1 MEFLRFGNTLPTPEA
16 RRGFMLLM
24 IMSVAFGMALSVQDN
39 VVSNYFGDVLGL
51 DGPDFGYITAI
62 REVPGFL
69 LIFLTAL
76 FYKMSIPRLTAM
88 MLILLAA
95 GLMLF
100 TYSSSLATVAPWV
113 IVSSMGY
120 HTVLQTQYALGL
132 SLTTENRA
140 GAVLGRLTAFHNGG
154 ALVAMGAVFLIFSVA
169 PDSFRPTF
177 YLAGLTAIVAAV
189 AVYSFPNLNDGVK
202 EEVTPE
208 RPKMVLRRPYRFY
221 YYLHLLDGA
230 RMQIF
235 FSFGL
240 YVLVVIYGMAVWEI
254 SLLLVATKLLAM
266 VTGPWI
272 GGMIDRHGEKPLL
285 GALNIIYIVALAG
298 YALAGYSPVGDV
310 YIASVIFLVYSVIFP
325 LSSVGS
331 ATYLR
336 KVAVRDE
343 IAPSLA
349 MGVTLSHAAAIVVP
363 VTTGFILN
371 FVGYQVPFLIA
382 CVFASLTILVTRRLD
397 PATQRSPARIAEDR
411 RLQSQLQPG
420 PAIVAA
426 DPADG

>member
-1 MEFLRFGNTLPTPEA
+1 MDLLEFRRSLETPEA
-16 RRGFMLLM
+16 RRGFVLLM
-24 IMSVAFGMALSVQDN
+24 IMSAAFGMALSVQDN

-51 DGPDFGYITAI
+51 EGPQFGYITAI

-76 FYKMSIPRLTAM
+76 FYRMSIPRLTAM
-88 MLILLAA
+88 MLLLLA
-95 GLMLF
+95 GGMMLF
-100 TYSSSLATVAPWV
+100 TFSSSFWTVAPWV
-113 IVSSMGY
+113 VITSMGY
-120 HTVLQTQYALGL
+120 HTVLQTQYALGM
-132 SLTTENRA
+132 SLTTEQRA
-140 GAVLGRLTAFHNGG
+140 GAVLGRLTAVHNGG
-154 ALVAMGAVFLIFSVA
+154 ALVAMGVVFLIFTVA
-169 PDSFRPTF
+169 PDAFRPTF
-177 YLAGLTAIVAAV
+177 VLAGIMALIAAAAV
-189 AVYSFPNLNDGVK
+189 FRFPNLHDGVQ
-202 EEVTPE
+202 EEVVAE
-208 RPKMVLRRPYRFY
+208 RPKLVIRKPYRYY

-240 YVLVVIYGMAVWEI
+240 YVLVVIYGMSVREI

-272 GGMIDRHGEKPLL
+272 GNMIDRHGEKPLL
-285 GALNIIYIVALAG
+285 GALNFIYIAALAG
-298 YALAGYSPVGDV
+298 YALIDNV
-310 YIASVIFLVYSVIFP
+310 YVASFIFLVYSVIFP

-363 VTTGFILN
+363 VTTGYILN
-371 FVGYQVPFLIA
+371 YVGYQVPFLIA
-382 CVFASLTILVTRRLD
+382 CVIASFTILVTRRLD
-397 PATQRSPARIAEDR
+397 PASQRSPARIEEDR
-411 RLQSQLQPG
+411 RISERLA
-420 PAIVAA
+420 PAGVAV
-426 DPADG
+426 DPADGD

>member
-1 MEFLRFGNTLPTPEA
+1 MDLLSFRRSLETPEA
-16 RRGFMLLM
+16 RRGFILLM
-24 IMSVAFGMALSVQDN
+24 IMSAAFGMALSVQDN

-51 DGPDFGYITAI
+51 EGPDFGYITAI

-100 TYSSSLATVAPWV
+100 TFSSSFWTVAPWV
-113 IVSSMGY
+113 VISSMGY
-120 HTVLQTQYALGL
+120 HTVLQTQYALGM

-140 GAVLGRLTAFHNGG
+140 GAILGRLTAVHNGG
-154 ALVAMGAVFLIFSVA
+154 ALVAMGVVFLIFTVA

-177 YLAGLTAIVAAV
+177 FLAGLMALVAAA
-189 AVYSFPNLNDGVK
+189 AVLTFPNLNDGVK
-202 EEVTPE
+202 EEVTVD
-208 RPKMVLRRPYRFY
+208 RPKMVVRKPYRYF

-240 YVLVVIYGMAVWEI
+240 FVLVVIYGMSVAEI
-254 SLLLVATKLLAM
+254 SLLLVATKLMAM

-272 GGMIDRHGEKPLL
+272 GNMIDQHGEKPLL
-285 GALNIIYIVALAG
+285 GALNIIYIAALAG
-298 YALAGYSPVGDV
+298 YALIDNV
-310 YIASVIFLVYSVIFP
+310 YVASFIFLVYSVIFP

-349 MGVTLSHAAAIVVP
+349 MGVTLSHAAAIIVP

-371 FVGYQVPFLIA
+371 YVGYQIPFLIA
-382 CVFASLTILVTRRLD
+382 CFFASFTILVTRKLD
-397 PATQRSPARIAEDR
+397 PASQRSPARIAEDQR
-411 RLQSQLQPG
+411 IRDRLAAAPG
-420 PAIVAA
+420 RVAA

>member
-1 MEFLRFGNTLPTPEA
+1 MDLLEFRRSLETPEA
-16 RRGFMLLM
+16 RRGFVLLM
-24 IMSVAFGMALSVQDN
+24 IMSAAFGMALSVQDN

-51 DGPDFGYITAI
+51 EGPQFGYITAI

-76 FYKMSIPRLTAM
+76 FYRMSIPRLTAM
-88 MLILLAA
+88 MLLLLA
-95 GLMLF
+95 GGMMLF
-100 TYSSSLATVAPWV
+100 TFSSSFWTVAPWV
-113 IVSSMGY
+113 VITSMGY
-120 HTVLQTQYALGL
+120 HTVLQTQYALGM
-132 SLTTENRA
+132 SLTTEQRA
-140 GAVLGRLTAFHNGG
+140 GAVLGRLTAVHNGG
-154 ALVAMGAVFLIFSVA
+154 ALVAMGVVFLIFTVA
-169 PDSFRPTF
+169 PDAFRPTF
-177 YLAGLTAIVAAV
+177 VLAGIMALIAAAAV
-189 AVYSFPNLNDGVK
+189 FRFPNLHDGVQ
-202 EEVTPE
+202 EEVVAE
-208 RPKMVLRRPYRFY
+208 RPKLVIRKPYRYY

-240 YVLVVIYGMAVWEI
+240 YVLVVIYGMSVREI

-272 GGMIDRHGEKPLL
+272 GNMIDRHGEKPLL
-285 GALNIIYIVALAG
+285 GALNFIYIAALAG
-298 YALAGYSPVGDV
+298 YALIDNV
-310 YIASVIFLVYSVIFP
+310 YVASFIFLVYSVIFP

-363 VTTGFILN
+363 VTTGYILN
-371 FVGYQVPFLIA
+371 YVGYQVPFLIA
-382 CVFASLTILVTRRLD
+382 CVIASFTILVTRRLD
-397 PATQRSPARIAEDR
+397 PASQRSPARIEEDR
-411 RLQSQLQPG
+411 RISERLA
-420 PAIVAA
+420 PASGV
-426 DPADG
+426 ADGD

>member
-1 MEFLRFGNTLPTPEA
+1 MMDSLRFRQALPTPEA
-16 RRGFMLLM
+16 RRGFVLLM

-51 DGPDFGYITAI
+51 EGPDFGYITAI

-88 MLILLAA
+88 MLVILCVGLA
-95 GLMLF
+95 LF
-100 TYSSSLATVAPWV
+100 TYSSSIWTVAPWV
-113 IVSSMGY
+113 VIASMGY

-132 SLTTENRA
+132 SLTTQERA
-140 GAVLGRLTAFHNGG
+140 GSVLGSLTAFHNGG
-154 ALVAMGAVFLIFSVA
+154 ALVAMGIVYLIFTFA

-177 YLAGLTAIVAAV
+177 VLAGLMALVAAV
-189 AVYSFPNLNDGVK
+189 AVFRFPNLHDGVQQ
-202 EEVTPE
+202 EVVPR
-208 RPKMVLRRPYRFY
+208 RPKMVVRRPYRYY
-221 YYLHLLDGA
+221 YYLHLLDGG

-240 YVLVVIYGMAVWEI
+240 YVLIVIYGMSVREI

-266 VTGPWI
+266 VSAPWI
-272 GGMIDRHGEKPLL
+272 GNMIDRYGEKPLL
-285 GALNIIYIVALAG
+285 GSLNIIYIVALAG
-298 YALAGYSPVGDV
+298 YAAIDNV
-310 YIASVIFLVYSVIFP
+310 YAVSAIFLVYSVIFP

-363 VTTGFILN
+363 ITTGYILN
-371 FVGYQVPFLIA
+371 YVGYQVPFLIA
-382 CVFASLTILVTRRLD
+382 CVFASFTILVTRRLD

-411 RLQSQLQPG
+411 RTEEH
-420 PAIVAA
+420 VAA
-426 DPADG
+426 PQRKVLIEPADGD

>member
-1 MEFLRFGNTLPTPEA
+1 MDLLSFRRSLETPEA
-16 RRGFMLLM
+16 RRGFILLM
-24 IMSVAFGMALSVQDN
+24 IMSAAFGMALSVQDN

-51 DGPDFGYITAI
+51 EGPDFGYITAI

-100 TYSSSLATVAPWV
+100 TFSSSFWTVAPWV
-113 IVSSMGY
+113 VISSMGY
-120 HTVLQTQYALGL
+120 HTVLQTQYALGM

-140 GAVLGRLTAFHNGG
+140 GAILGRLTAVHNGG
-154 ALVAMGAVFLIFSVA
+154 ALVAMGVVFLIFTVA

-177 YLAGLTAIVAAV
+177 FLAGLMALVAAA
-189 AVYSFPNLNDGVK
+189 AVLTFPNLNDGVK
-202 EEVTPE
+202 EEVTVD
-208 RPKMVLRRPYRFY
+208 RPKMVVRKPYRYF

-240 YVLVVIYGMAVWEI
+240 FVLVVIYGMSVAEI
-254 SLLLVATKLLAM
+254 SLLLVATKLMAM

-272 GGMIDRHGEKPLL
+272 GNMIDQHGEKPLL
-285 GALNIIYIVALAG
+285 GALNIIYIAALAG
-298 YALAGYSPVGDV
+298 YALIDNV
-310 YIASVIFLVYSVIFP
+310 YVASFIFLVYSVIFP

-349 MGVTLSHAAAIVVP
+349 MGVTLSHAAAIIVP

-371 FVGYQVPFLIA
+371 YVGYQIPFLIA
-382 CVFASLTILVTRRLD
+382 CFFASFTILVTRKLD
-397 PATQRSPARIAEDR
+397 PASQRSPARIAEDQR
-411 RLQSQLQPG
+411 ILDRLAAAPG
-420 PAIVAA
+420 RVAA

>member
-1 MEFLRFGNTLPTPEA
+1 MDLLGFRRSLETPEA
-16 RRGFMLLM
+16 RRGFVLLM
-24 IMSVAFGMALSVQDN
+24 IMSAAFGMALSVQDN

-51 DGPDFGYITAI
+51 EGPQFGYITAI

-88 MLILLAA
+88 MLLLLA
-95 GLMLF
+95 GGMMLF
-100 TYSSSLATVAPWV
+100 TFSSSFWTVAPWV
-113 IVSSMGY
+113 VITSMGY

-132 SLTTENRA
+132 SLTTEQRA
-140 GAVLGRLTAFHNGG
+140 GAVLGRLTAVHNGG
-154 ALVAMGAVFLIFSVA
+154 ALVAMGVVFLIFTVA
-169 PDSFRPTF
+169 PDAFRPTF
-177 YLAGLTAIVAAV
+177 VLAGLMALIAAAAV
-189 AVYSFPNLNDGVK
+189 FRFPNLHDGVP
-202 EEVTPE
+202 EEVVAE
-208 RPKMVLRRPYRFY
+208 RPKLVIRKPYRYY

-240 YVLVVIYGMAVWEI
+240 YVLVVIYGMSVREI

-272 GGMIDRHGEKPLL
+272 GNMIDRHGEKPLL
-285 GALNIIYIVALAG
+285 GALNFIYIAALAG
-298 YALAGYSPVGDV
+298 YALIDNV
-310 YIASVIFLVYSVIFP
+310 YVASFIFLVYSVIFP

-363 VTTGFILN
+363 VTTGYILN
-371 FVGYQVPFLIA
+371 YVGYQVPFLIA
-382 CVFASLTILVTRRLD
+382 CVIASFTILVTRRLD
-397 PATQRSPARIAEDR
+397 PASQRSPARIEEDR
-411 RLQSQLQPG
+411 RISERLA
-420 PAIVAA
+420 PASGV
-426 DPADG
+426 ADGD

>member
-1 MEFLRFGNTLPTPEA
+1 MDMRRYARALPTSEA
-16 RRGFMLLM
+16 RRGFILLM
-24 IMSVAFGMALSVQDN
+24 LMSAAFGMALSVQDN

-51 DGPDFGYITAI
+51 EGPQFGYITAI

-76 FYKMSIPRLTAM
+76 FYKMSIPRLTSM
-88 MLILLAA
+88 MLILLAG

-100 TYSSSLATVAPWV
+100 TFSSTFWTVAPWV
-113 IVSSMGY
+113 IISSMGY

-132 SLTTENRA
+132 SLTTEDRA
-140 GAVLGRLTAFHNGG
+140 GSVLGRLTAVHNFG
-154 ALVAMGAVFLIFSVA
+154 ALVAMGVVFGIFWIA
-169 PDSFRPTF
+169 PDSFRLTF
-177 YLAGLTAIVAAV
+177 VLAGVMAIVAAL
-189 AVYSFPNLNDGVK
+189 AVLRLPNLHDGV
-202 EEVTPE
+202 EQEVVAD
-208 RPKMVLRRPYRFY
+208 RPRLVLRRPYRYY

-240 YVLVVIYGMAVWEI
+240 FVLVVIYGMEVWEI

-266 VTGPWI
+266 ITGPWI
-272 GGMIDRHGEKPLL
+272 GNMIDLHGERPLL
-285 GALNIIYIVALAG
+285 GSLNIIYIFALAG
-298 YALAGYSPVGDV
+298 YALIDNV
-310 YIASVIFLVYSVIFP
+310 YAASFIFLVYSVIFP

-343 IAPSLA
+343 IAPTLA

-363 VTTGFILN
+363 VATGFILN
-371 FVGYQVPFLIA
+371 YVGYQIPFLIA
-382 CVFASLTILVTRRLD
+382 CVFASLTILVTRKLD
-397 PATQRSPARIAEDR
+397 PASQRSPARIAEDQQ
-411 RLQSQLQPG
+411 RLDRLTTAPG
-420 PAIVAA
+420 RVVA

>member
-1 MEFLRFGNTLPTPEA
+1 MDMRRYARALPTPEA
-16 RRGFMLLM
+16 RRGFILLM
-24 IMSVAFGMALSVQDN
+24 LMAAAFGMALAVQDN

-51 DGPDFGYITAI
+51 EGPQFGYITAI

-76 FYKMSIPRLTAM
+76 FYKMSIPKLTAM
-88 MLILLAA
+88 MLLVLAA

-100 TYSSSLATVAPWV
+100 TFSSSFWTVAPWV
-113 IVSSMGY
+113 VISSMGY

-132 SLTTENRA
+132 SLTTQDRA
-140 GAVLGRLTAFHNGG
+140 GSVLGRLTAVHNGG
-154 ALVAMGAVFLIFSVA
+154 ALAAMGAVFLIFTVI
-169 PDSFRPTF
+169 PDAFQLTF
-177 YLAGLTAIVAAV
+177 ILSGLIALVAAA
-189 AVYSFPNLNDGVK
+189 AVFRMPNLDDGV
-202 EEVTPE
+202 EQEVVAE
-208 RPKMVLRRPYRFY
+208 RPKLVLRRPYRYY
-221 YYLHLLDGA
+221 YYLHLLDGG

-240 YVLVVIYGMAVWEI
+240 FVLVVIYGMSVREI
-254 SLLLVATKLLAM
+254 TLLLVATKLLAM

-272 GGMIDRHGEKPLL
+272 GNMIDLHGERPLL
-285 GALNIIYIVALAG
+285 GALNIIYIFALAG
-298 YALAGYSPVGDV
+298 YALIDNV
-310 YIASVIFLVYSVIFP
+310 YAASFIFLVYSVIFP

-343 IAPSLA
+343 IAPTLA

-363 VTTGFILN
+363 VATGFILN
-371 FVGYQVPFLIA
+371 YVGYQIPFLIA
-382 CVFASLTILVTRRLD
+382 CVFASLTILVTRKLD
-397 PATQRSPARIAEDR
+397 PVSQRSPARIAEDQQ
-411 RLQSQLQPG
+411 RLDRLSAAPG
-420 PAIVAA
+420 RIVA

>member
-1 MEFLRFGNTLPTPEA
+1 MDLLGFRRSLETPEA
-16 RRGFMLLM
+16 RRGFVLLM
-24 IMSVAFGMALSVQDN
+24 IMSAAFGMALSVQDN

-51 DGPDFGYITAI
+51 EGPQFGYITAI

-88 MLILLAA
+88 MLLLLA
-95 GLMLF
+95 GGMMLF
-100 TYSSSLATVAPWV
+100 TFSSSFWTVAPWV
-113 IVSSMGY
+113 VITSMGY

-132 SLTTENRA
+132 SLTTEQRA
-140 GAVLGRLTAFHNGG
+140 GAVLGRLTAVHNGG
-154 ALVAMGAVFLIFSVA
+154 ALVAMGVVFLIFTVA
-169 PDSFRPTF
+169 PDAFRPTF
-177 YLAGLTAIVAAV
+177 VLAGLMALIAAAAV
-189 AVYSFPNLNDGVK
+189 FRFPNLHDGVQ
-202 EEVTPE
+202 EEVVAE
-208 RPKMVLRRPYRFY
+208 RPKLVIRKPYRYY

-240 YVLVVIYGMAVWEI
+240 YVLVVIYGMSVREI

-272 GGMIDRHGEKPLL
+272 GNMIDRHGEKPLL
-285 GALNIIYIVALAG
+285 GALNFIYIAALAG
-298 YALAGYSPVGDV
+298 YALIDNV
-310 YIASVIFLVYSVIFP
+310 YVASFIFLVYSVIFP

-363 VTTGFILN
+363 VTTGYILN
-371 FVGYQVPFLIA
+371 YVGYQVPFLIA
-382 CVFASLTILVTRRLD
+382 CVIASFTILVTRRLD
-397 PATQRSPARIAEDR
+397 PASQRSPARIEEDR
-411 RLQSQLQPG
+411 RISERLA
-420 PAIVAA
+420 PASGV
-426 DPADG
+426 ADGD

>member
-1 MEFLRFGNTLPTPEA
+1 MDLRSYARTLSTPEA
-16 RRGFMLLM
+16 RRGFFLLM
-24 IMSVAFGMALSVQDN
+24 LMSAAFGMALSVQDN

-51 DGPDFGYITAI
+51 EGPQFGYITAI

-88 MLILLAA
+88 MLVLLAV
-95 GLMLF
+95 GMMLF
-100 TYSSSLATVAPWV
+100 TFSNSFWTVAPWV
-113 IVSSMGY
+113 VITSMGY

-132 SLTTENRA
+132 SLTTEDRA
-140 GAVLGRLTAFHNGG
+140 GSVLGRLTALNNAG
-154 ALVAMGAVFLIFSVA
+154 AVIAMGTVFGIFWIW
-169 PDSFRPTF
+169 PDAFRPTF
-177 YLAGLTAIVAAV
+177 ILAGLMALVAAA
-189 AVYSFPNLNDGVK
+189 AVFGLPNLHDGVK
-202 EEVTPE
+202 QEVVPE
-208 RPKMVLRRPYRFY
+208 RPKLVFRSPYRYY

-240 YVLVVIYGMAVWEI
+240 FVLVVIYGMEVWEI
-254 SLLLVATKLLAM
+254 SLVLVATKLVAM

-272 GGMIDRHGEKPLL
+272 GNMIDEHGEKPLL
-285 GALNIIYIVALAG
+285 GALNFIYIFALAG
-298 YALAGYSPVGDV
+298 YALVDNV
-310 YIASVIFLVYSVIFP
+310 YVASGIFLVYSVIFP

-343 IAPSLA
+343 IAPTLA
-349 MGVTLSHAAAIVVP
+349 MGVTLSHAAAIIVP
-363 VTTGFILN
+363 VATGFILN
-371 FVGYQVPFLIA
+371 YVGYQIPFLIA
-382 CVFASLTILVTRRLD
+382 CVFAIFTVFVTRRLD
-397 PATQRSPARIAEDR
+397 PVSQRSPARVAEDER
-411 RLQSQLQPG
+411 IRERLLTG
-420 PAIVAA
+420 GVAI

>member
-1 MEFLRFGNTLPTPEA
+1 MDLLEFRRSLETPEA
-16 RRGFMLLM
+16 RRGFVLLM
-24 IMSVAFGMALSVQDN
+24 IMSAAFGMALSVQDN

-51 DGPDFGYITAI
+51 EGPQFGYITAI

-76 FYKMSIPRLTAM
+76 FYRMSIPRLTAM
-88 MLILLAA
+88 MLLLLA
-95 GLMLF
+95 GGMMLF
-100 TYSSSLATVAPWV
+100 TFSSSFWTVAPWV
-113 IVSSMGY
+113 VITSMGY
-120 HTVLQTQYALGL
+120 HTVLQTQYALGM
-132 SLTTENRA
+132 SLTTEQRA
-140 GAVLGRLTAFHNGG
+140 GAVLGRLTAVHNGG
-154 ALVAMGAVFLIFSVA
+154 ALVAMGVVFLIFTVA
-169 PDSFRPTF
+169 PDAFRPTF
-177 YLAGLTAIVAAV
+177 VLAGIMALIAAAAV
-189 AVYSFPNLNDGVK
+189 FRFPNLHDGVQ
-202 EEVTPE
+202 EEVVAE
-208 RPKMVLRRPYRFY
+208 RPKLVIRKPYRYY

-240 YVLVVIYGMAVWEI
+240 YVLVVIYGLSVREI

-272 GGMIDRHGEKPLL
+272 GNMIDRHGEKPLL
-285 GALNIIYIVALAG
+285 GALNFIFIAALAG
-298 YALAGYSPVGDV
+298 YALIDNV
-310 YIASVIFLVYSVIFP
+310 YVASFIFLVYSVIFP

-363 VTTGFILN
+363 VTTGYILN
-371 FVGYQVPFLIA
+371 YVGYQVPFLIA
-382 CVFASLTILVTRRLD
+382 CVIASFTILVTRRLD
-397 PATQRSPARIAEDR
+397 PASQRSPARIEEDR
-411 RLQSQLQPG
+411 RISERLA
-420 PAIVAA
+420 PAGVAV
-426 DPADG
+426 DPADGD

>member
-1 MEFLRFGNTLPTPEA
+1 MMDLLGFARTLPTPEA
-16 RRGFMLLM
+16 RRGFFLLM
-24 IMSVAFGMALSVQDN
+24 LMSAAFGMALAVQDN

-51 DGPDFGYITAI
+51 EGPQFGYITAI

-88 MLILLAA
+88 MLLVLAA

-100 TYSSSLATVAPWV
+100 TFSSSFWTVAPWV
-113 IVSSMGY
+113 IISSMGY

-132 SLTTENRA
+132 SLTTQDRA
-140 GAVLGRLTAFHNGG
+140 GSVLGRLTAVHNAG
-154 ALVAMGAVFLIFSVA
+154 ALAAMGAVFLIFTII
-169 PDSFRPTF
+169 PDAFRLTF
-177 YLAGLTAIVAAV
+177 VLSGLIAVVAAV
-189 AVYSFPNLNDGVK
+189 AIFRMPNLDDGVEQK
-202 EEVTPE
+202 VVPE
-208 RPKMVLRRPYRFY
+208 RPKLVLRRPYRLY

-240 YVLVVIYGMAVWEI
+240 YVLVVIYGMSVREI
-254 SLLLVATKLLAM
+254 TLLLVATKLVAM
-266 VTGPWI
+266 LTGPWI
-272 GGMIDRHGEKPLL
+272 GNMIDLHGEKPLL
-285 GALNIIYIVALAG
+285 GSLNIIYIVALAG
-298 YALAGYSPVGDV
+298 YALIDNV
-310 YIASVIFLVYSVIFP
+310 YVASVIFLVYSVIFP

-343 IAPSLA
+343 IAPTLA

-363 VTTGFILN
+363 VSTGFILN
-371 FVGYQVPFLIA
+371 YVGYEIPFLIA
-382 CVFASLTILVTRRLD
+382 CVFASFTIFVTRRLD
-397 PATQRSPARIAEDR
+397 PATQRSPARIAEDER
-411 RLQSQLQPG
+411 IRGRLA
-420 PAIVAA
+420 PAGVAV